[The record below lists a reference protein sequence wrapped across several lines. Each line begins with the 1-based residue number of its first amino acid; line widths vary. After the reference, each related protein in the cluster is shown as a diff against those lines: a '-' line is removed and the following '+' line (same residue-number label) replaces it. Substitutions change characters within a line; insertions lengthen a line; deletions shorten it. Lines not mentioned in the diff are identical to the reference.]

1 MRIEPAARVVAV
13 ALLFAQP
20 AVVGAQDA
28 GAGADEET
36 PAGDGTG
43 VHFASF
49 DVGIGGVGPENAAAG
64 LSYGVGFDLANL
76 PARGLSA
83 RFGFRFWSA
92 SDEAAGVDIDDGLFE
107 LLVKAHLGSGS
118 LRGYVGAGFGAHF
131 VSARLAETPEVPD
144 ARDGFRP
151 GLQLLLGAEAG
162 LGADRFLAVFVEGVG
177 SLVSEPRHA
186 MAHAGVRVRFDRL
199 GGR

>member
-1 MRIEPAARVVAV
+1 MRTETAARFAAV
-13 ALLFAQP
+13 ALLFVQP
-20 AVVGAQDA
+20 AVAGAQDA
-28 GAGADEET
+28 AAGAGDE
-36 PAGDGTG
+36 AG

-49 DVGIGGVGPENAAAG
+49 DVGIGGVAPENAAPG
-64 LSYGVGFDLANL
+64 LSYGVGLDLGNL

-92 SDEAAGVDIDDGLFE
+92 SDEAAGVDIDDGLLE

-131 VSARLAETPEVPD
+131 VAARLADTPEVPD
-144 ARDGFRP
+144 ARDGFHP

-162 LGADRFLAVFVEGVG
+162 FGRDRFLAAFVEGAG
-177 SLVSEPRHA
+177 SLVSETRHA
-186 MAHAGVRVRFDRL
+186 IVQAGLRVRFDRL

>member
-1 MRIEPAARVVAV
+1 MRIEPAARFAAV
-13 ALLFAQP
+13 ALLFVQP
-20 AVVGAQDA
+20 AAAGAQDA
-28 GAGADEET
+28 AAGGADE
-36 PAGDGTG
+36 AG

-49 DVGIGGVGPENAAAG
+49 DVGIGGVVPEDASAG

-76 PARGLSA
+76 PVGGLSA

-92 SDEAAGVDIDDGLFE
+92 SDEGAGVDIDDGLLE

-144 ARDGFRP
+144 ARDGFHP

-162 LGADRFLAVFVEGVG
+162 LGRDRFLALFVEGVG

-186 MAHAGVRVRFDRL
+186 IVQAGLRVRFDRL